1 MQYNL
6 GLSDGI
12 DARLKL
18 RAGNPL
24 PTPQNIYFI
33 RVRSAIIQYGSV
45 KDKVGWVALRLTQ
58 QAIAW

>member
-1 MQYNL
+1 
-6 GLSDGI
+6 LSDGI
-12 DARLKL
+12 GTRLKL

-24 PTPQNIYFI
+24 PTPQNMYFI